1 MVASTLNNIVADAT
15 TEDQNN
21 GNIELIS
28 TMFASIASAHVT
40 WNGTVIGFLSIYCSY
55 HNVYFT
61 QVEKMVYTIDTLS
74 NWPLQVLHT
83 KAAK

>member
-21 GNIELIS
+21 DNIELIS
-28 TMFASIASAHVT
+28 TIFASIARAQVT
-40 WNGTVIGFLSIYCSY
+40 WNGTVSGFLSIPCSY
-55 HNVYFT
+55 HFS
-61 QVEKMVYTIDTLS
+61 QVENMVYTIDNLS